1 MLFRFP
7 DLYDSDYTSNG
18 LGDFCLMAG
27 GSYGRDGSGKQPIN
41 PNAWLRSACN
51 WYDTLIELNGFNGP
65 MDIEHNYSKI
75 YKYSTQKPNEFF
87 IIEARLNRAHDA
99 GLPGEGLAI
108 YHIDTNQTTN
118 ENEAQTATG
127 HYLISLIQADGR
139 QDLEKGDRGNSGD
152 TGDLYVAGGAIN
164 DTTIPS
170 SKLWDKTPSGL
181 AVKILNV
188 DRSAGIIKV
197 HIGKVE
203 EGPVKKIVESSPVQ
217 NEIIPDGFREGIRNS
232 IEIKEG
238 GICVSVKVSVSI
250 THSWAAD
257 LNIILKSPSGKQF
270 TIATPNPSAGKSSF
284 KQIIDF
290 DVTSTFRDTDIKGF
304 WTLNVADFFDQ
315 DVGTLNNWQL
325 TLEYK

>member
-1 MLFRFP
+1 
-7 DLYDSDYTSNG
+7 
-18 LGDFCLMAG
+18 MAG
-27 GSYGRDGSGKQPIN
+27 GSYGGDRSGKRPIN

-65 MDIEHNYSKI
+65 LDIEHNYSKI

-118 ENEAQTATG
+118 ENEAQTATE

-139 QDLEKGDRGNSGD
+139 QDLEKSRDTGNRGD
-152 TGDLYVAGGAIN
+152 TGDLYVAGGLIN

-197 HIGKVE
+197 HIGKE
-203 EGPVKKIVESSPVQ
+203 EAGPVKNIVQSSQVQ
-217 NEIIPDGFREGIRNS
+217 NETIPDGFREGIRNS
-232 IEIKEG
+232 IEIGES
-238 GICVSVKVSVSI
+238 GICVSAKVSISI
-250 THSWAAD
+250 THSWASD
-257 LNIILKSPSGKQF
+257 LNVILSSPSGKQI
-270 TIATPNPSAGKSSF
+270 TIAAPDPSAQKSPF
-284 KQIIDF
+284 IPIIDF

-315 DVGTLNNWQL
+315 DVGTLNNWKL